1 MASEPVNA
9 SWGPRAGSRRLA
21 RPCIALAASFAL
33 LGAAAAAPAARRA
46 RHPEGAGRPAAV
58 GSALAPESLEAPA
71 AVLLDAET
79 GAMLFAKEPHRVSPP
94 ASMTKMMV
102 ILIVLEQ
109 VQAGKRKLDEPVRTS
124 ARAEAMGG
132 SQVYLK
138 RDEVFSLEEMLKA
151 VTIGSANDAAVAV
164 AEHVAGSVEGF
175 VDLMNARAEALGMKD
190 TRFVT
195 PHGLPPGRDQ
205 DSDVSSAHDMAVLAR
220 TLVRHP
226 RALQWTST
234 KEAPFREGKFIL
246 RNPNHLLGAFA
257 GLDGLKT
264 GHYKEAGY
272 NLAATADRDGLR
284 LVAVVMGEPNG
295 KTRFA
300 EAARLLNWGFNIVRR
315 EVVVRAGE
323 EMAPVK
329 VRGGVEPTVKLVAAR
344 RVTVFRLP
352 GDGTAPEREVQVPPG
367 IQAPVDAGQKV
378 GVVAVKRG
386 GQVLGQTDLVAA
398 KTIPRASLLRRL
410 FFFWR

>member
-1 MASEPVNA
+1 MTFELVNPV
-9 SWGPRAGSRRLA
+9 RRPHA
-21 RPCIALAASFAL
+21 AWRRPVRPCIVLGTALVL
-33 LGAAAAAPAARRA
+33 LGAAAPAHAARGGRRSEGAEKAPAA
-46 RHPEGAGRPAAV
+46 GA
-58 GSALAPESLEAPA
+58 ALTPDSLEAA
-71 AVLLDAET
+71 SAVLIDAES
-79 GAMLFAKEPHRVSPP
+79 GATLFAKEPHQRRPP
-94 ASMTKMMV
+94 ASVLKMMV
-102 ILIVLEQ
+102 ALIVLDQ
-109 VQAGKRKLDEPVRTS
+109 VQAGTRTLDEPVKTS
-124 ARAEAMGG
+124 RRAEAMGG

-138 RDEVFSLEEMLKA
+138 QGEVFSLEDMLKA
-151 VTIGSANDAAVAV
+151 VMIGSANDAAVAV

-175 VDLMNARAEALGMKD
+175 VDLMNAKAEALGMKD

-205 DSDVSSAHDMAVLAR
+205 DADVSSAHDMALLAR
-220 TLVRHP
+220 TLVRYP

-272 NLAATADRDGLR
+272 NLTATAERDGLR
-284 LVAVVMGEPNG
+284 LVAVVMGAPNG

-323 EMAPVK
+323 EVAPVK
-329 VRGGVEPTVKLVAAR
+329 VRGGVEPAVKLVAAR

-352 GDGTAPEREVQVPPG
+352 GDGAATEREVQVPPS
-367 IQAPVDAGQKV
+367 IEAPVDAGQKV

-386 GQVLGQTDLVAA
+386 GEVVGTTDLVAA
-398 KTIPRASLLRRL
+398 KTVPRAGLLRRL
-410 FFFWR
+410 FLFWR